1 MAEWWPQWQQFMF
14 QATALGKK
22 MDVSYEYPPDPDM
35 IHAFTQHIMTN
46 AVDQ

>member
-1 MAEWWPQWQQFMF
+1 MVATMA
-14 QATALGKK
+14 AVHVSGHGVGKTNL
-22 MDVSYEYPPDPDM
+22 DVSYEYPPDPDM